1 MLFNEQEML
10 MLCSEMGI
18 DLVDNNE
25 CTELPAVDSSL
36 FDFSTLSN
44 CGLSDLKDCEFAI
57 DEMVLLAS

>member
-10 MLCSEMGI
+10 SLCSEMGI

-25 CTELPAVDSSL
+25 CTELPIVDSSL
-36 FDFSTLSN
+36 FDFSTLNN
-44 CGLSDLKDCEFAI
+44 CELSDLKDCEFAI